1 MAARTPSNQLK
12 ECPAMNELAKRLA
25 QLSSAEEFLDF
36 FALSYEESVVH
47 VNRLHI
53 LKRFYQY
60 LRRDTEIASMSDE
73 AVLYARYRSLLA
85 NAYDDFVKST
95 PAQEKVFKVFQDTDG
110 QQSVSLDS
118 LRSTLPTGVRSA
130 A

>member
-1 MAARTPSNQLK
+1 
-12 ECPAMNELAKRLA
+12 MNELAKRLA
-25 QLSSAEEFLDF
+25 ALSSAEDFLDF
-36 FALSYEESVVH
+36 FALSYDQSVVH

-60 LRRDTEIASMSDE
+60 LRRDMEIASMTDE
-73 AVLYARYRSLLA
+73 AVLYARYRSLLG
-85 NAYDDFVKST
+85 NAYEDFVKST
-95 PAQEKVFKVFQDTDG
+95 PAKEKVFKVFQDTDG

-118 LRSTLPTGVRSA
+118 LRSTLPAANARSA